1 MHWLIRMLLL
11 DKRAFFLV
19 STSDV
24 GAQIY
29 ELVANSKDEKNK
41 FVHSQLFHFCHTFC
55 SFRQE
60 SSLLWTHALKPFIN
74 SPIALA
80 QGGEEFG

>member
-1 MHWLIRMLLL
+1 VLDELANHFLIFRLCLLL
-11 DKRAFFLV
+11 SDKRAFFLV

-41 FVHSQLFHFCHTFC
+41 FVQICVT
-55 SFRQE
+55 
-60 SSLLWTHALKPFIN
+60 I
-74 SPIALA
+74 
-80 QGGEEFG
+80 

>member
-1 MHWLIRMLLL
+1 ML

-41 FVHSQLFHFCHTFC
+41 FVEAHLL
-55 SFRQE
+55 SFVFF
-60 SSLLWTHALKPFIN
+60 L
-74 SPIALA
+74 PIHLCMM
-80 QGGEEFG
+80 FNC

>member
-1 MHWLIRMLLL
+1 MLLV

-19 STSDV
+19 STANV

-41 FVHSQLFHFCHTFC
+41 FVQVHLFPFCHRNIAVIILSVSR
-55 SFRQE
+55 SFKKVMDGF
-60 SSLLWTHALKPFIN
+60 L
-74 SPIALA
+74 
-80 QGGEEFG
+80 

>member
-1 MHWLIRMLLL
+1 MLCL

-41 FVHSQLFHFCHTFC
+41 YVHSQLFRFCHTFWDTC
-55 SFRQE
+55 WSVVHVVILFFPFFLPRDAAMLARSWE
-60 SSLLWTHALKPFIN
+60 S
-74 SPIALA
+74 
-80 QGGEEFG
+80 